1 MGAEKSNLANSFFF
15 NYLLSASASAVAESA
30 TYPLDIT
37 KTRLQ
42 AQGEHDGSSKTPKQK
57 IGMFRT
63 AFGIAKNEGVFKLW
77 QGLPPALLRQIVYSG
92 SRMVFY
98 EAIREHG
105 LKRKEDGSFP
115 LWKAAVGGGVA
126 GALGQFLASPTDLVK
141 IQMQMEGRRR

>member
-1 MGAEKSNLANSFFF
+1 PELILRCILGKSASMGAEKSNLANSFFF

-77 QGLPPALLRQIVYSG
+77 QGLPPALLRQIGKLQWEGVL
-92 SRMVFY
+92 
-98 EAIREHG
+98 REHW
-105 LKRKEDGSFP
+105 GS
-115 LWKAAVGGGVA
+115 
-126 GALGQFLASPTDLVK
+126 S
-141 IQMQMEGRRR
+141 